1 MRPIT
6 CVFVA
11 AAITSLLVS
20 GAVAAPKTPRHHG
33 HVYVYND
40 PRPPIT
46 VNKRSWLDPGPVV
59 QPGTMENYVNE
70 NTVLNQTPDQAYY
83 RSRFGN
89 ETLPRR
95 FDLPG
100 RPEPLATFW
109 TPGYP
114 Y

>member
-6 CVFVA
+6 CVSLAVA
-11 AAITSLLVS
+11 ATGLLTY
-20 GAVAAPKTPRHHG
+20 GAVAATKIPHHRG
-33 HVYVYND
+33 HVYVYSD
-40 PRPPIT
+40 SRPPIT

-59 QPGTMENYVNE
+59 PQGSMENYVTE
-70 NTVLNQTPDQAYY
+70 STVLNQTPDQAYY

-100 RPEPLATFW
+100 RPEPLVTFW

>member
-6 CVFVA
+6 CVSVA

-100 RPEPLATFW
+100 RPEPLATF
-109 TPGYP
+109 
-114 Y
+114 

>member
-6 CVFVA
+6 CVSVA
-11 AAITSLLVS
+11 VAVTSLCAF

-33 HVYVYND
+33 HVYVYRD
-40 PRPPIT
+40 SRPPIT

-59 QPGTMENYVNE
+59 QPGTTENYMTQ
-70 NTVLNQTPDQAYY
+70 NTVLNQTPDQVNY

-100 RPEPLATFW
+100 RPQPVATFW
-109 TPGYP
+109 TPPYP